1 MRRMT
6 RHEVRELDRLAID
19 DYGLSGLVLMENA
32 GAGVARQMAVERA
45 SGPVAIACGSGNN
58 GGDGFVIARHLSAL
72 GHAVRILL
80 AAAPEAYRGDAA
92 VNLRIAERSGLE
104 FRGLANADEQTWQHA
119 LTGMPWIVDALLG
132 TGASGPPRAAVAVA
146 IAAINAA
153 RRGSPTT
160 RVVAVDVP
168 SGLDADTGDTP
179 GVCVRADLTV
189 SFVAEKAGFANPAA
203 AVWTGPVHV
212 AAIGAPACL
221 LSRYGLTR

>member
-1 MRRMT
+1 MRRLT
-6 RHEVRELDRLAID
+6 RHEVREIDRLAID

-32 GAGVARQMAVERA
+32 GAGVARLMAAEGA
-45 SGPVAIACGSGNN
+45 AGPVGIACGRGNN

-92 VNLRIAERSGLE
+92 VNLRIAERSGLQI
-104 FRGLANADEQTWQHA
+104 RCLADADAQAWQHE

-132 TGASGPPRAAVAVA
+132 TGASGPPRGGVAAA

-153 RRGSPTT
+153 RGGSPTT

-168 SGLDADTGDTP
+168 SGLDADTGATP
-179 GVCVRADLTV
+179 GACVRADLTV

-203 AVWTGPVHV
+203 AVWTGLVHV

-221 LSRYGLTR
+221 LSRYDLMR

>member
-1 MRRMT
+1 MRRLT
-6 RHEVRELDRLAID
+6 RHEVREIDRLAID

-32 GAGVARQMAVERA
+32 GAGVVRQMAAERA
-45 SGPVAIACGSGNN
+45 AGPVAIACGRGNN

-72 GHAVRILL
+72 EDVVRILL

-104 FRGLANADEQTWQHA
+104 IRCLADADEQTWQHELA
-119 LTGMPWIVDALLG
+119 GMPWIVDALLG
-132 TGASGPPRAAVAVA
+132 TGASGPPRGGAAAA

-153 RRGSPTT
+153 RRESPTT

-168 SGLDADTGDTP
+168 SGLDADTGDAP

-203 AVWTGPVHV
+203 ATWTGPVHV

>member
-1 MRRMT
+1 MRRLT

-32 GAGVARQMAVERA
+32 GAGVARQMAAERA
-45 SGPVAIACGSGNN
+45 AGPVAIACGRGNN

-80 AAAPEAYRGDAA
+80 ASVPEAYRGDAA
-92 VNLRIAERSGLE
+92 VNLRIAQRSGLE
-104 FRGLANADEQTWQHA
+104 FRGLADADAQTWQHE
-119 LTGMPWIVDALLG
+119 LTGTPWIVDALLG
-132 TGASGPPRAAVAVA
+132 TGASGAPRAAVAAA

-203 AVWTGPVHV
+203 AVWTGPVYV
-212 AAIGAPACL
+212 AAIGAPASL